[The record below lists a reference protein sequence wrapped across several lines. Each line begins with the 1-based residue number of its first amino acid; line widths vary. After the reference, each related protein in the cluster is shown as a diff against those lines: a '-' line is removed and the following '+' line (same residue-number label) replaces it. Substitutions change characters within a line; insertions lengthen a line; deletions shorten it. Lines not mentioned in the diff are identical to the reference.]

1 MNILQLVL
9 KRTLFYP
16 SFLMLSSGFFLLE
29 FRGLS
34 AIATAAGLALALH
47 LAVNGYDVWK
57 ARQVGVSSV
66 DG

>member
-1 MNILQLVL
+1 MNKLQLVL

-29 FRGLS
+29 FRGLT
-34 AIATAAGLALALH
+34 AIATAAGLALGLH

-57 ARQVGVSSV
+57 ERQASLSSE
-66 DG
+66 G